1 MLETAAPL
9 LAFSPILVVA
19 VLLVGL
25 RMPASRAMPAAY
37 LAVASLAI
45 FVWQV
50 GLWDV
55 SMATF
60 KGLLITAQL
69 LCIIFGALFL
79 LNTLGESGGLTVIR
93 SGFTNISADRRVQ
106 VILIT
111 WLFGTFIEGSAGFGT
126 PAAVCVPLLVAIG
139 FPAKSAVISGM
150 LIQCTP
156 VSFGAIGT
164 PLLVGVHDGLS
175 GNEAVVSYAQS
186 IGAGD
191 DVASLLP
198 LISARVAMLHT
209 LVGTVIPLVLV
220 CVMTG
225 LFGARRN
232 WKDGLRLW
240 KFALF
245 AALAMT
251 IPYCIIASF
260 LGPEFPSLL
269 GGLIGMLI
277 VIPVAKRGWLLPDE
291 PAWEFPQRKQWPDAW
306 KGSVDVKVQQ
316 PERPLSPLVAWM
328 PYVLVAGI
336 LLLTRLE
343 SLGVGQWLAGWT
355 LLNESLIEQYFAS
368 AVTIKPVKI
377 LLNPGVLF
385 VVVCLLTAV
394 LHRMSFA
401 SFKSAAWA
409 SGKMTLSASLALLFT
424 VPMVQVFINSGSGAA
439 NLASMPAE
447 LAAGVSSSVGSAWP
461 LLSPVVGGLG
471 AFVAGSNTISNM
483 MFSLFQFQVGQ
494 DIGVDPIWVVALQAV
509 GGAAGNT
516 ICVHNVVAACAVV
529 GLVGREGEIIRVT
542 ALLFFYY
549 ALSAGVIGLL
559 VT

>member
-19 VLLVGL
+19 ILLVGL

-37 LAVASLAI
+37 LAVACLAL

-50 GLWDV
+50 GVWDV

-93 SGFTNISADRRVQ
+93 SGFTNISPDRRVQ
-106 VILIT
+106 VILIA
-111 WLFGTFIEGSAGFGT
+111 WLFGSFIEGSAGFGT
-126 PAAVCVPLLVAIG
+126 PAAVCVPLLVALG

-164 PLLVGVHDGLS
+164 PILVGVHDGLS
-175 GNEAVVSYAQS
+175 DNQAVIAYAQS
-186 IGAGD
+186 IGAGK
-191 DVASLLP
+191 DVGSLLP
-198 LISARVAMLHT
+198 LISARVATLHM

-225 LFGARRN
+225 LFGQQRN
-232 WKDGLRLW
+232 WKEGLRVW

-251 IPYCIIASF
+251 VPYCIIAST

-269 GGLIGMLI
+269 GGLIGMMI

-291 PAWEFPQRKQWPDAW
+291 PAWEFPERTQWPVTW
-306 KGSVDVKVQQ
+306 QGSVDVKVHQ
-316 PERPLSPLVAWM
+316 PERPLSPLVAWL
-328 PYVLVAGI
+328 PYLLVAAV

-343 SLGVGQWLAGWT
+343 PLGIGDWLGDWT
-355 LLNESLIEQYFAS
+355 LLNKAFIEEYFAS
-368 AVTIKPVKI
+368 AVTIKPIKI
-377 LLNPGVLF
+377 LMNPGVLF
-385 VVVCLLTAV
+385 VMVCLVTAV
-394 LHRMSFA
+394 VHRMSLA
-401 SFKSAAWA
+401 SFRSAAQA

-424 VPMVQVFINSGSGAA
+424 VPMVQVFINSGSGTAD
-439 NLASMPAE
+439 LASMPTE
-447 LAAGVSSSVGSAWP
+447 LAAGVSSVVGSAWP

-529 GLVGREGEIIRVT
+529 GLIGREGEIIRVT

-549 ALSAGVIGLL
+549 ALFAGIIGML